1 MNRTLVTLPVAD
13 GDTCPTLIFS
23 PSTPGSYPAL
33 IMAIDGF
40 GVRPALEQMA
50 AALAARGAVVALPD
64 LYHRAGNIMD
74 LVPAGTVADI
84 KSLVGKIFSDND
96 LRTRWREHFYA
107 SAVEPAHIEADFTAV
122 LNHLAQ
128 RSDVK
133 AGGVG
138 ITGYC
143 MGGNIA
149 LRVAARFGE
158 RIAFAAS
165 FHGGN
170 LVTDAADSPHLGA
183 GSITAQVYV
192 AGAIED
198 ASFTDDARAKLAAA
212 FDAAKLRYEIETY
225 QARHGFCVP
234 DMPTYDAA
242 AAARHD
248 AALAR
253 LLGLAASHET

>member
-1 MNRTLVTLPVAD
+1 MNRTLVSLPVAG

-23 PSTPGSYPAL
+23 PTMPGTYPAL
-33 IMAIDGF
+33 IIAIDGF

-50 AALAARGAVVALPD
+50 GSIAARGAVVALPD

-74 LVPAGTVADI
+74 LMPVGTVANT
-84 KSLVGKIFSDND
+84 KALVGKIFSDDD
-96 LRTRWREHFYA
+96 LRTRWRERFYA
-107 SAVEPAHIEADFTAV
+107 SAVHPAHIEADFTSV
-122 LNHLAQ
+122 LDCLAQ
-128 RSDVK
+128 RSDVRTD
-133 AGGVG
+133 GGVG

-183 GSITAQVYV
+183 GSITARVYV
-192 AGAIED
+192 AGALED
-198 ASFTDDARAKLAAA
+198 ASFTDDACAKLAAA

-234 DMPTYDAA
+234 DMPTYDTA

-248 AALAR
+248 TVLGQ
-253 LLGLAASHET
+253 LLGLPA